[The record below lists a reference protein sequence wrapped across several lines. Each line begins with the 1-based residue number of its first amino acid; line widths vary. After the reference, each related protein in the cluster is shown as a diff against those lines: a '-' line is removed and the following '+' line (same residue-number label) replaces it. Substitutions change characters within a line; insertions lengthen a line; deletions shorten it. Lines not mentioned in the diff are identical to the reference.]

1 MAGWWTRTRDILM
14 IRVMI
19 IVRPIDTDCIVIM
32 QMPLFVARMGK
43 VVTGVFGICF
53 VVTGVVDV
61 LVNIIANNVALRK
74 SSFFLNSAIFT
85 PHSPPPYC
93 MKLLHNRMISYRSVF
108 IPLFIYSYRYKY
120 NTKMYRCKRSAMY
133 QTAWLISETNYAIRE
148 WKIAVDAV

>member
-1 MAGWWTRTRDILM
+1 M

-74 SSFFLNSAIFT
+74 FSFFLNSAT
-85 PHSPPPYC
+85 LMPHLPLPYRT
-93 MKLLHNRMISYRSVF
+93 KLLRVF
-108 IPLFIYSYRYKY
+108 SNSITFIDRFLSLYLSIHTGTGIIQKCTDTSGARCARLF
-120 NTKMYRCKRSAMY
+120 N
-133 QTAWLISETNYAIRE
+133 
-148 WKIAVDAV
+148 

>member
-1 MAGWWTRTRDILM
+1 M

-53 VVTGVVDV
+53 VVTGVVHVLHV

-74 SSFFLNSAIFT
+74 FSFFF
-85 PHSPPPYC
+85 
-93 MKLLHNRMISYRSVF
+93 
-108 IPLFIYSYRYKY
+108 
-120 NTKMYRCKRSAMY
+120 
-133 QTAWLISETNYAIRE
+133 
-148 WKIAVDAV
+148 

>member
-1 MAGWWTRTRDILM
+1 M

-74 SSFFLNSAIFT
+74 SSFFLNSATFM

-93 MKLLHNRMISYRSVF
+93 MKLLYNRMISYRSVF
-108 IPLFIYSYRYKY
+108 IPLFICSYRYKY
-120 NTKMYRCKRSAMY
+120 NTKMYRYKRSAMY
-133 QTAWLISETNYAIRE
+133 QTA
-148 WKIAVDAV
+148 

>member
-1 MAGWWTRTRDILM
+1 M

-74 SSFFLNSAIFT
+74 SSFFLNSVTFT

-120 NTKMYRCKRSAMY
+120 NTKMYRYKRSAMY
-133 QTAWLISETNYAIRE
+133 QTA
-148 WKIAVDAV
+148 

>member
-1 MAGWWTRTRDILM
+1 M

-74 SSFFLNSAIFT
+74 SSFFLNSVTFT

-133 QTAWLISETNYAIRE
+133 QTA
-148 WKIAVDAV
+148 

>member
-1 MAGWWTRTRDILM
+1 M

-74 SSFFLNSAIFT
+74 FSFFLNSATFM
-85 PHSPPPYC
+85 PRVPLPYR
-93 MKLLHNRMISYRSVF
+93 MKLRIEY
-108 IPLFIYSYRYKY
+108 
-120 NTKMYRCKRSAMY
+120 
-133 QTAWLISETNYAIRE
+133 
-148 WKIAVDAV
+148 

>member
-74 SSFFLNSAIFT
+74 SSFFLNSVTFT